1 MVRTYWLDP
10 FDEIRNLEDRMDR
23 MFREVFEAPAQNER
37 RLLPGR
43 IKEGLVKAS
52 EPYIGP
58 MRTALPHLDILDREN
73 SIKIKADIPG
83 VKKEDVD
90 INIKKGLLEISAE
103 RKDEK
108 EENEDDYIRRER
120 TYSKYYRS
128 ISLPEEIDA
137 EKTEAKFTD
146 GVLELTIPK
155 TEVEEVKKIKVE

>member
-1 MVRTYWLDP
+1 VDP
-10 FDEIRNLEDRMDR
+10 MKAG
-23 MFREVFEAPAQNER
+23 AP
-37 RLLPGR
+37 
-43 IKEGLVKAS
+43 
-52 EPYIGP
+52 Y
-58 MRTALPHLDILDREN
+58 LDIIDEEN
-73 SIKIKADIPG
+73 SLKIKADIPG

-90 INIKKGLLEISAE
+90 INIKKGMLEISAE

-108 EENEDDYIRRER
+108 EEKEKDYLRRER

-128 ISLPEEIDA
+128 VRLPEEIDA